1 MAVKSGAFSW
11 QGG

>member
-11 QGG
+11 RGA